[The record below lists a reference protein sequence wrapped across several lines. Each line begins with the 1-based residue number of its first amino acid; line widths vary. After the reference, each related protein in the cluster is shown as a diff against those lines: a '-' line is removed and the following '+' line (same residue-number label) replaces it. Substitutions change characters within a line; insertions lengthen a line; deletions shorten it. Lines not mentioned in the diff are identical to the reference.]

1 MEECI
6 FSQVS
11 DVVILAPDLLVN
23 DTKKRVSDI
32 ILTPEF
38 FENTL
43 LFLLADEKVGIIR
56 YEINFERKQCY
67 ISFFGTQN

>member
-6 FSQVS
+6 FDQVS
-11 DVVILAPDLLVN
+11 NVVILAPDLLVN

-38 FENTL
+38 SENTL
-43 LFLLADEKVGIIR
+43 LFLLDDEKVGIIR
-56 YEINFERKQCY
+56 YEINLERKQCY